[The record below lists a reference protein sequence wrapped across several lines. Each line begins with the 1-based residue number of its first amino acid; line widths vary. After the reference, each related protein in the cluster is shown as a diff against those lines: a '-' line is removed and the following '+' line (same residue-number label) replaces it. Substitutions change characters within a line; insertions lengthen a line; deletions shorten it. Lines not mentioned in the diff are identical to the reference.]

1 MPHLCAQQQRQ
12 RHHRA
17 VEQQQASLRLE
28 ICGSAAPEGA
38 MEQHFRLIPEDGAE
52 PRQPCC
58 ADDARHAEEVPQQD
72 GQQDVDQRRHKHN
85 IFHLPKKP
93 QRFAVHPHGR
103 DDGAQVE
110 REQHRRYRPCVH
122 QVFFAHPDG
131 DEILHNRA
139 VRGDAEACN
148 RPEEDNQ
155 VAEHGV

>member
-1 MPHLCAQQQRQ
+1 
-12 RHHRA
+12 
-17 VEQQQASLRLE
+17 
-28 ICGSAAPEGA
+28 

-93 QRFAVHPHGR
+93 QRFAVHPHRR

-110 REQHRRYRPCVH
+110 REQHRRHCPCIH
-122 QVFFAHPDG
+122 QVFFAYPDG

-139 VRGDAEACN
+139 VRGDAEARN